1 LGDDRHPEWWLNFQ
15 ARREPT
21 SAPRRPKSN
30 DEVHM
35 ALQGH
40 INHLSNQKKKIEDI
54 INHEMNSPDWDE
66 LRVAA
71 LKKQKLRIKDELER
85 LRAAPN

>member
-1 LGDDRHPEWWLNFQ
+1 
-15 ARREPT
+15 
-21 SAPRRPKSN
+21 
-30 DEVHM
+30 M

-40 INHLSNQKKKIEDI
+40 INHLSNQHKKIEDI
-54 INHEMNSPDWDE
+54 INNEMSNPDWDE

-85 LRAAPN
+85 LRGTIN

>member
-1 LGDDRHPEWWLNFQ
+1 
-15 ARREPT
+15 
-21 SAPRRPKSN
+21 
-30 DEVHM
+30 M

-54 INHEMNSPDWDE
+54 IQNEMSNPDWDE

-71 LKKQKLRIKDELER
+71 LKKQKLRLKDELER
-85 LRAAPN
+85 LRAVN